1 MSTAPKMRCV
11 VIEYENGLTI
21 TYEGE
26 ALDQWAQQYTEG
38 VIARAQLQTLTAQA
52 NALASPEEPTSGGQ
66 TSNIRSLRD
75 EINKRRADS
84 E

>member
-1 MSTAPKMRCV
+1 MRRV

-38 VIARAQLQTLTAQA
+38 LVARIQLQNLTAQA
-52 NALASPEEPTSGGQ
+52 SALASPEQSADDGPP
-66 TSNIRSLRD
+66 SNIRSLRD